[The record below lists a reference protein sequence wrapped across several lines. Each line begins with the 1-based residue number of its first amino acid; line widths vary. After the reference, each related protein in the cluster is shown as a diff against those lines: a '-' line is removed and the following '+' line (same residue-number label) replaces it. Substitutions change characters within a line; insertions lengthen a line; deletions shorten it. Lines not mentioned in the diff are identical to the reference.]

1 MSMTNRREPRERSDR
16 PANRNHITNTT
27 GLALAITPAP

>member
-1 MSMTNRREPRERSDR
+1 MSMTNRREPRKRSDR

-27 GLALAITPAP
+27 SQTLAINPAP